1 MSFLNYVKTESYVS
15 LVDVICKSDEHKSQT
30 MAPSFMFGVDKEG
43 SELQEGSLKI
53 FCRASY
59 KGGGQVKESFAD
71 WSLHSCQNRPFSYW
85 SVIFS
90 IPVLQ
95 LIVLETGNVLMGHPN

>member
-15 LVDVICKSDEHKSQT
+15 LVDVMCKSDEHKSQT

-53 FCRASY
+53 FLKRAS
-59 KGGGQVKESFAD
+59 
-71 WSLHSCQNRPFSYW
+71 
-85 SVIFS
+85 
-90 IPVLQ
+90 
-95 LIVLETGNVLMGHPN
+95 